1 MNKQD
6 LISSLDEWL
15 LEQKYQEYSE
25 NTLKQYK
32 TGVLKFIDWLPDDE
46 KPITKD
52 TTMQY
57 KLHLRTLT
65 ESAKSINVWVVT
77 LNKYLKW
84 LGLNDL
90 TIKKVKMQLQSSNEE
105 SLTIAD
111 FKRLLRIA
119 KANGYEQLYYIIKIL
134 GMTGCR
140 IGELQ
145 YFTVENIEKTPRK
158 NIKVVNKG
166 KDREIVIRQDLS
178 RELKHF
184 YKSKG
189 IETGYIFL
197 SNDPRCKGKMP
208 NKSTIHRQM
217 KKIAGMARVNKD
229 KVHPH
234 NFRHL
239 FAQVFLNAYPE
250 NVLDLADLL
259 GHNDLK
265 TTRIYTKTSGEQKRL
280 KLEKVNFK

>member
-1 MNKQD
+1 MNKEV
-6 LISSLDEWL
+6 LLSYLDDWIY
-15 LEQKYQEYSE
+15 EQKYQEYAD
-25 NTLKQYK
+25 NTLKQYRAN
-32 TGVLKFIDWLPDDE
+32 VMKFIDWLPDNND
-46 KPITKD
+46 ISKD
-52 TTMQY
+52 TTMKY
-57 KLHLRTLT
+57 KRYLT
-65 ESAKSINVWVVT
+65 TITDSPKSINVWVVS

-84 LGLNDL
+84 LHRDDL
-90 TIKKVKMQLQSSNEE
+90 TIKKIKMQQQSSNEQ

-111 FKRLLRIA
+111 FKRLLRIS
-119 KANGYEQLYYIIKIL
+119 KSIGNEQLYYIIKVL

-140 IGELQ
+140 IGELE
-145 YFTVENIEKTPRK
+145 YFTVENLEKTPRK
-158 NIKVVNKG
+158 NIKVYNKG
-166 KDREIVIRQDLS
+166 KNREIVIRQDLS
-178 RELKHF
+178 RELKRF

-189 IETGYIFL
+189 IERGYIFL
-197 SNDPRCKGKMP
+197 SNDPKCQGKMP
-208 NKSTIHRQM
+208 AKSTIFRQM
-217 KKIAGMARVNKD
+217 KRVAGIARVNKS

>member
-6 LISSLDEWL
+6 LILKLDEWL
-15 LEQKYQEYSE
+15 LELKYEEKAE

-32 TGVLKFIDWLPDDE
+32 TGVLKFIEWIPDDE
-46 KPITKD
+46 PITKD
-52 TTMQY
+52 TTMKY
-57 KLHLRTLT
+57 KIHLRTLT
-65 ESAKSINVWVVT
+65 ESAKSINAWVVS

-84 LGLNDL
+84 LGLKEA
-90 TIKKVKMQLQSSNEE
+90 TILKVKMQQQSSNEE

-178 RELKHF
+178 RELKHY
-184 YKSKG
+184 YKSKN
-189 IETGYIFL
+189 IESGYIFL
-197 SNDPRCKGKMP
+197 SSDPKCKGKMP
-208 NKSTIHRQM
+208 NKSTIFRQM
-217 KKIAGMARVNKD
+217 KKVAGLARINKE